1 MTDIDF
7 AVLGTGGIG
16 RRTLEVSQ
24 HKDGLTPVAA
34 CDRNG
39 IAVDRD
45 GLDIDELLDAT
56 EGNIA
61 SGPQSGPEQSS
72 SAERSSA
79 DSRAAKPRDD
89 GDQPRDGDGRGD
101 TEGPDAATDG
111 GVAADAT
118 GSAADAAA
126 SDGVKQTG
134 EGAGVVASEQ
144 GEPTETPIDDVIA
157 VSDAVDAVLIALPN
171 LEHDFIPRIADRF
184 ADAGYSGVLIDVLKR
199 SRVIGMLDER
209 ADQLEDTG
217 ITFVCG
223 AGATPGFLTGAAA
236 LAAQSFV
243 EVHEVDIWWGV
254 GLKSGYEDNRGTV
267 REDIA
272 HLDGYD
278 VETARGL
285 SDAEIEEIIDAHDG
299 VLEFHDM
306 EHADDVLLERAGI
319 CDAEDV
325 TVGGILDVRSDEKPT
340 TTTVSVTGTT
350 FDGERATNTFELGDE
365 TSMAA
370 NVNGPALGYLR
381 AAVRRNRAGEYG
393 VFGPA
398 ELMPGF

>member
-1 MTDIDF
+1 MDDVRF

-24 HKDGLTPVAA
+24 HKDGLTAVGA

-39 IAVDRD
+39 VAIDHD
-45 GLDIDELLDAT
+45 GLDVEELLDAT

-61 SGPQSGPEQSS
+61 SGPQ
-72 SAERSSA
+72 R
-79 DSRAAKPRDD
+79 DSEDD
-89 GDQPRDGDGRGD
+89 I
-101 TEGPDAATDG
+101 ATDG
-111 GVAADAT
+111 G
-118 GSAADAAA
+118 AAA
-126 SDGVKQTG
+126 ETGGAVEGVKQHG
-134 EGAGVVASEQ
+134 DQAGIVASDQ
-144 GEPTETPIDDVIA
+144 GEPTETPIDDVIDE
-157 VSDAVDAVLIALPN
+157 SEEIDAVLLALPN
-171 LEHDFIPRIADRF
+171 LEHDFIPRVAERF
-184 ADAGYSGVLIDVLKR
+184 AEADYEGVLIDVLKR
-199 SRVIGMLDER
+199 SRVIGMLDDRE
-209 ADQLEDTG
+209 DLLEESG

-243 EVHEVDIWWGV
+243 EVEEVEIWWGV

-278 VETARGL
+278 IERAREM
-285 SDAEIEEIIDAHDG
+285 SEAEIEALIDEHDG

-325 TVGGILDVRSDEKPT
+325 HVGGVLDVRSDEKPT

-350 FDGERATNTFELGDE
+350 FDGETGTNTFQLDDA
-365 TSMAA
+365 TSMEA
-370 NVNGPALGYLR
+370 NVNGPALGYLK
-381 AAVRRNRAGEYG
+381 AGVRNNRAGHYG

-398 ELMPGF
+398 DLLPGF

>member
-1 MTDIDF
+1 MDDIRF

-24 HKDGLTPVAA
+24 HKDGLTAVAA

-39 IAVDRD
+39 VAIDHD
-45 GLDIDELLDAT
+45 GLDVDELLAAT

-61 SGPQSGPEQSS
+61 SGPEDGVP
-72 SAERSSA
+72 
-79 DSRAAKPRDD
+79 DD
-89 GDQPRDGDGRGD
+89 DV
-101 TEGPDAATDG
+101 ATDG
-111 GVAADAT
+111 G
-118 GSAADAAA
+118 AAA
-126 SDGVKQTG
+126 AKADGVKQHG
-134 EGAGVVASEQ
+134 EEAGIIASEQ
-144 GEPTETPIDDVIA
+144 GKPTETPIDDIIDE
-157 VSDAVDAVLIALPN
+157 SDAIDAVLLALPN
-171 LEHDFIPRIADRF
+171 LEHDFIPRVAERF
-184 ADAGYSGVLIDVLKR
+184 AEADYEGVMIDVLKR
-199 SRVIGMLDER
+199 SRVIGMLDAREET
-209 ADQLEDTG
+209 LKESG

-243 EVHEVDIWWGV
+243 EVEEVEIWWGV

-278 VETARGL
+278 IETAREM
-285 SDAEIEEIIDAHDG
+285 SEAEIEALIDEHDG

-325 TVGGILDVRSDEKPT
+325 HVGGVLDVRSDEKPT

-350 FDGERATNTFELGDE
+350 FDGETGTNTFELDDV
-365 TSMAA
+365 TSMEA
-370 NVNGPALGYLR
+370 NVNGPALGYLK
-381 AAVRRNRAGEYG
+381 AGVRNNRAGHYG

-398 ELMPGF
+398 DLMPGF

>member
-1 MTDIDF
+1 MDDISF

-16 RRTLEVSQ
+16 RRTLDVAQ
-24 HKDGLTPVAA
+24 YKDGVTAVAA

-39 IAVDRD
+39 VAIDHD
-45 GLDIDELLDAT
+45 GLDVEELLDAT

-61 SGPQSGPEQSS
+61 SGPHSGPDESS
-72 SAERSSA
+72 GGE
-79 DSRAAKPRDD
+79 PRDS
-89 GDQPRDGDGRGD
+89 
-101 TEGPDAATDG
+101 GPGGESDDDVATDG
-111 GVAADAT
+111 GAKTAGGA
-118 GSAADAAA
+118 S
-126 SDGVKQTG
+126 SDGVKQAG
-134 EGAGVVASEQ
+134 EEAGIVASAQ

-157 VSDAVDAVLIALPN
+157 ESEAIDAVLVALPN
-171 LEHDFIPRIADRF
+171 LEHDFIPRVAERF
-184 ADAGYSGVLIDVLKR
+184 AEADYEGVLIDVLKR
-199 SRVIGMLDER
+199 SRVIGMLDDREEM
-209 ADQLEDTG
+209 LEDSG

-243 EVHEVDIWWGV
+243 EIEEVEIWWGV

-278 VETARGL
+278 IETARDM
-285 SDAEIEEIIDAHDG
+285 SEEEIEALIDEHDG
-299 VLEFHDM
+299 VLEFTDM

-325 TVGGILDVRSDEKPT
+325 NVGGILDVRSDEKPT
-340 TTTVSVTGTT
+340 TTTVRVTGTT
-350 FDGERATNTFELGDE
+350 FDGETGTNTFQLDDA
-365 TSMAA
+365 TSMEA
-370 NVNGPALGYLR
+370 NVNGPALGYLK
-381 AAVRRNRAGEYG
+381 AGVMRNRVGDYG
-393 VFGPA
+393 VYGPA

>member
-1 MTDIDF
+1 MSTNDITF

-24 HKDGLTPVAA
+24 HTDGVTPVAA

-39 IAVDRD
+39 VAIDHD
-45 GLDIDELLDAT
+45 GLDVEELLAAT

-61 SGPQSGPEQSS
+61 SGP
-72 SAERSSA
+72 A
-79 DSRAAKPRDD
+79 D
-89 GDQPRDGDGRGD
+89 
-101 TEGPDAATDG
+101 DAVTDG
-111 GVAADAT
+111 GAA
-118 GSAADAAA
+118 
-126 SDGVKQTG
+126 VKQRG
-134 EGAGVVASEQ
+134 EDAGVVASEQ
-144 GEPTETPIDDVIA
+144 GRSVDDPIEAIIA
-157 VSDAVDAVLIALPN
+157 ESDAIDAVLMALPN
-171 LEHDFIPRIADRF
+171 LEHDFIPRVADRF
-184 ADAGYSGVLIDVLKR
+184 ADAGYEGVLIDVLKR
-199 SRVIGMLDER
+199 SRVIGLLDER
-209 ADQLEDTG
+209 EAAFEESG

-243 EVHEVDIWWGV
+243 EVDEVEIWWGV
-254 GLKSGYEDNRGTV
+254 GLQSGYEDNRGTV

-278 VETARGL
+278 IETARDM
-285 SDAEIEEIIDAHDG
+285 SEAEIEALIDEHDG
-299 VLEFHDM
+299 RLEFHDM

-325 TVGGILDVRSDEKPT
+325 SVGGILDVRSDEKPT
-340 TTTVSVTGTT
+340 TTTVRVTGTT
-350 FDGERATNTFELGDE
+350 FDGEQGTNTFQLDDD

-370 NVNGPALGYLR
+370 NVNGPALGYMKTG
-381 AAVRRNRAGEYG
+381 VRWNRAGQYG

>member
-1 MTDIDF
+1 MDELTF

-34 CDRNG
+34 CDRSG
-39 IAVDRD
+39 SAIDHD
-45 GLDIDELLDAT
+45 GLDVDELLAAT

-61 SGPQSGPEQSS
+61 SEPQ
-72 SAERSSA
+72 
-79 DSRAAKPRDD
+79 DDD
-89 GDQPRDGDGRGD
+89 GY
-101 TEGPDAATDG
+101 AADG
-111 GVAADAT
+111 GAT
-118 GSAADAAA
+118 A
-126 SDGVKQTG
+126 VKQTG
-134 EGAGVVASEQ
+134 EDAGVLASEQ
-144 GEPTETPIDDVIA
+144 GRATESPIADVIA
-157 VSDAVDAVLIALPN
+157 ESDAIDAILMALPN
-171 LEHDFIPRIADRF
+171 LEHDFIPQVADRF
-184 ADAGYSGVLIDVLKR
+184 ADAGYEGVLVDVLKR
-199 SRVIGMLDER
+199 SRVIGMLDEHSE
-209 ADQLEDTG
+209 AFEESG

-223 AGATPGFLTGAAA
+223 AGATPGFLTGGAA

-243 EVHEVDIWWGV
+243 EIDEVEIWWGV

-278 VETARGL
+278 LESAREL
-285 SDAEIEEIIDAHDG
+285 SDEEIEAIIDEHDG
-299 VLEFHDM
+299 VIEFEDM

-340 TTTVSVTGTT
+340 TTTVRVTGTT
-350 FDGERATNTFELGDE
+350 FDGETGTNTFQLDDD

-370 NVNGPALGYLR
+370 NVNGPALGYMK
-381 AAVRRNRAGEYG
+381 AGVRHNRAGEYG

-398 ELMPGF
+398 DLLPGF